1 MSDSPVTSE
10 RDGAVGLIRLDHPAS
25 RNTLTAGV
33 LTQVVEALE
42 AFDADPETRCV
53 VIAGTNEV
61 FAIGGDVADADRQDP
76 ADLWRRL
83 REPLTPTIAAVSG
96 QALGGGWELALSC
109 DMVIATEGVEF
120 GQPEIALG
128 LIPGGGATQRLTR
141 SIGRQRTMEMVL
153 TGRRIDTDAAERL
166 GLVNQIVR
174 SRDWLEQV
182 MEVARFVAA
191 RAPLAARLAKQ
202 AVLSADELPLTS
214 GLEAE
219 RRLYRQAMA
228 TEDRVEAMQAYRE
241 KRRPDFTGR

>member
-1 MSDSPVTSE
+1 M
-10 RDGAVGLIRLDHPAS
+10 
-25 RNTLTAGV
+25 
-33 LTQVVEALE
+33 
-42 AFDADPETRCV
+42 
-53 VIAGTNEV
+53 VIAGTKDV
-61 FAIGGDVADADRQDP
+61 FAIGGDVADAGRQDP
-76 ADLWRRL
+76 SDLWRRL

-109 DMVIATEGVEF
+109 DMVIATESAEF

-141 SIGRQRTMEMVL
+141 TIGRQRTMELVL
-153 TGRRIDTDAAERL
+153 TGRRINGAEAERM
-166 GLVNQIVR
+166 GLVNQTVR
-174 SRDWLEQV
+174 PRDWLEQV
-182 MEVARFVAA
+182 TEVARFVAA

-202 AVLSADELPLTS
+202 AVLSAEELPLTS

-241 KRRPDFTGR
+241 KRRPEFEGR

>member
-1 MSDSPVTSE
+1 MQGSPVTAE
-10 RDGAVGLIRLDHPAS
+10 RDGPVGLIRLDHPQS
-25 RNTLTAGV
+25 RNTLTAQV
-33 LTQVVEALE
+33 LEMVVEALE
-42 AFDADPETRCV
+42 AFDADPGVRCV
-53 VIAGTNEV
+53 VLAGTRDV
-61 FAIGGDVADADRQDP
+61 FAIGGDVADADNQDP

-109 DMVIATEGVEF
+109 DLVIATDGAEF

-141 SIGRQRTMEMVL
+141 LIGRQRTMELVL
-153 TGRRIDTDAAERL
+153 TGRRLDTQAAERL
-166 GLVNQIVR
+166 GLVNQVVR
-174 SRDWLEQV
+174 SRDWLDQV

-191 RAPLAARLAKQ
+191 RPPLAARLAKQ
-202 AVLSADELPLTS
+202 AVLSAEELPLTS
-214 GLEAE
+214 GMEAE

-241 KRRPDFTGR
+241 KRKPQFEGR

>member
-1 MSDSPVTSE
+1 MAAVTTE
-10 RDGAVGLIRLDHPAS
+10 RDEGVGLIRLDDPPT

-33 LTQVVEALE
+33 LEQVVEALE
-42 AFDADPETRCV
+42 AFEADPEVRCV
-53 VIAGTNEV
+53 VIAGTEET

-83 REPLTPTIAAVSG
+83 REPLTPIIAAVSG
-96 QALGGGWELALSC
+96 RALGGGWELALSC
-109 DMVIATEGVEF
+109 DMVIATESAEF

-141 SIGRQRTMEMVL
+141 TIGRQRTMEMVL
-153 TGRRIDTDAAERL
+153 TGRRIDGRTAEAL
-166 GLVNQIVR
+166 GLVNQTVR
-174 SRDWLEQV
+174 TRDWLEQV
-182 MEVARFVAA
+182 MEVARFVAG
-191 RAPLAARLAKQ
+191 RPPLAARLAKQ
-202 AVLSADELPLTS
+202 AVLSAEELPLTS

-241 KRRPDFTGR
+241 KRRPNFTGR